1 MFIVTIQKAIQN
13 FFKDRTIFYSTF
25 LIQMQARNKNRF
37 WDFAFEESN
46 PDKYRHGVRRNEVQ
60 TKEICND
67 TLTYTSLEMPKFLKT
82 EEALATVLTN
92 GYLLKKPT
100 QARQNPSRVER
111 LNMLKSL
118 WNSQNNNAQL
128 QRTETLRGLYKRLPC
143 FFEYWKRS
151 FRKRS

>member
-1 MFIVTIQKAIQN
+1 MLIVTIQKAIQN
-13 FFKDRTIFYSTF
+13 FFKDRTIFFATIP
-25 LIQMQARNKNRF
+25 IQEQARNKNRF
-37 WDFAFEESN
+37 WDFTFEESN

-118 WNSQNNNAQL
+118 
-128 QRTETLRGLYKRLPC
+128 
-143 FFEYWKRS
+143 
-151 FRKRS
+151 